1 MRVMVL
7 ILALLAAS
15 RTAVAMGAAEPATL
29 LVDGWRQYKDRFVTS
44 EGRVVDN
51 VNGGVSHSEGQGY
64 AMLIA
69 ERLDDRPT
77 FEAIW
82 QWTQRNLLVRG
93 DGLAAWRWS
102 PQVPHVADHN
112 NATDGDLLIAWALV
126 EASDRW
132 HVSEYR
138 RSARQIVEALAASV
152 VVSSR
157 FGAILLPAS
166 TGFAGKDQPDAP
178 VVNLSYWIF
187 PAFKRLRAVSNAIDW
202 DALTATGKT
211 LIGLSRFGSRRLP
224 SNWISLAPAQ
234 PEPAYSFPAVFGY
247 DAVRIPFYLAWGEPA
262 DRDLLKLFSPLDLSV
277 IDVKTASPSQKL
289 SDPDY
294 GAIANLVECVASH
307 SPVQW
312 NGFHGES
319 YYPASLYLLA
329 LIAADELNEACPQ

>member
-1 MRVMVL
+1 MVL

>member
-1 MRVMVL
+1 MVL
-7 ILALLAAS
+7 IVALLAAF
-15 RTAVAMGAAEPATL
+15 RTTAAMGAAGPATL
-29 LVDGWRQYKDRFVTS
+29 LVDSWRQYKDRFVTS
-44 EGRVVDN
+44 AGRVVDN
-51 VNGGVSHSEGQGY
+51 ANGGISHSEGQGY

-77 FEAIW
+77 FDAIW
-82 QWTQRNLLVRG
+82 EWTQSNLLVRG

-112 NATDGDLLIAWALV
+112 NATDGDLLIAWALA

-138 RSARQIVEALAASV
+138 RSARQIVEALAANV
-152 VVSSR
+152 VISSR
-157 FGAILLPAS
+157 FGPILLPAS

-178 VVNLSYWIF
+178 VTNLSYWIF
-187 PAFKRLRAVSNAIDW
+187 PAFRRLRAVSNALDW
-202 DALTATGKT
+202 DALTATGKN

-289 SDPDY
+289 ADPDY
-294 GAIANLVECVASH
+294 GAIANLVECVGSH

-312 NGFHGES
+312 KAFHGEF
-319 YYPASLYLLA
+319 YYPATLYLLA
-329 LIAADELNEACPQ
+329 LIAADEVGEACPQ

>member
-1 MRVMVL
+1 MRMMVL
-7 ILALLAAS
+7 IMALLAAF
-15 RTAVAMGAAEPATL
+15 RTTAAMGAAGPATL

-51 VNGGVSHSEGQGY
+51 ANGGISHSEGQGY

-82 QWTQRNLLVRG
+82 QWTQSNLLVRG

-112 NATDGDLLIAWALV
+112 NATDGDLLIAWALA

-138 RSARQIVEALAASV
+138 RSARQIVEALAANV
-152 VVSSR
+152 VISSR
-157 FGAILLPAS
+157 FGSILLPAS

-224 SNWISLAPAQ
+224 SNWVSLAEAQ
-234 PEPAYSFPAVFGY
+234 PEPASSFPAVFGY

-289 SDPDY
+289 ADTDY
-294 GAIANLVECVASH
+294 GAIANLVECVGSH

-312 NGFHGES
+312 KAFHGEF
-319 YYPASLYLLA
+319 YYPATLYLLA
-329 LIAADELNEACPQ
+329 LIAADEVSESCPQ

>member
-1 MRVMVL
+1 
-7 ILALLAAS
+7 
-15 RTAVAMGAAEPATL
+15 MGAAEPATL

>member
-7 ILALLAAS
+7 ILALLAAL
-15 RTAVAMGAAEPATL
+15 RTTAATGAAGPATL
-29 LVDGWRQYKDRFVTS
+29 LADGWRQYKDRFLTS

-51 VNGGVSHSEGQGY
+51 ANGGISHSEGQGY

-82 QWTQRNLLVRG
+82 QWTRSNLLVRG

-102 PQVPHVADHN
+102 PQVPHVADRN
-112 NATDGDLLIAWALV
+112 NATDGDLLIAWALA

-138 RSARQIVEALAASV
+138 ETARLIVAGLATKV
-152 VVSSR
+152 VTSSR
-157 FGAILLPAS
+157 FGPILLPAS
-166 TGFAGKDQPDAP
+166 TGFAGKDRPDGP
-178 VVNLSYWIF
+178 VVNLSYWLF
-187 PAFKRLRAVSNAIDW
+187 PAFKRLRAVSDAIDW
-202 DALTATGKT
+202 DAVAATGKT
-211 LIGLSRFGSRRLP
+211 LIELSRFGPKRLP

-234 PEPAYSFPAVFGY
+234 PEPASSFPAVFGY

-277 IDVKTASPSQKL
+277 IDVKTGNPSQQL

-294 GAIANLVECVASH
+294 GAIANLVECVGPH

-312 NGFHGES
+312 KAFHGEF
-319 YYPASLYLLA
+319 YYPATLYLLA
-329 LIAADELNEACPQ
+329 LIAAEEVGEACPH

>member
-1 MRVMVL
+1 VP
-7 ILALLAAS
+7 
-15 RTAVAMGAAEPATL
+15 GPATL
-29 LVDGWRQYKDRFVTS
+29 LADGWRQYKDRFVTS

-51 VNGGVSHSEGQGY
+51 ANGGISHSEGQGY

-82 QWTQRNLLVRG
+82 QWTQSNLLILG
-93 DGLAAWRWS
+93 DGLAAWRWT
-102 PQVPHVADHN
+102 PQAPHVADHN
-112 NATDGDLLIAWALV
+112 NATDGDILIAWALA

-138 RSARQIVEALAASV
+138 QSARQIVAALAANV
-152 VVSSR
+152 VTSSR
-157 FGAILLPAS
+157 FGPILLPAS
-166 TGFAGKDQPDAP
+166 AGFAGKDQPDAP

-187 PAFKRLRAVSNAIDW
+187 PAFKRLHAVSDAIDW

-211 LIGLSRFGSRRLP
+211 LIGLSRFGPSRLP
-224 SNWISLAPAQ
+224 TNWISLADAQ
-234 PEPAYSFPAVFGY
+234 PEPAQSFPAVFGY
-247 DAVRIPFYLAWGEPA
+247 DAVRIPFYFAWGEPA
-262 DRDLLKLFSPLDLSV
+262 DRDLLKFFLPLDLSV
-277 IDVKTASPSQKL
+277 IDVKTASPGEKL

-294 GAIANLVECVASH
+294 AAIASLVECVGSH

-312 NGFHGES
+312 KAFHGEF

-329 LIAADELNEACPQ
+329 LIAADEVRGACPQ

>member
-1 MRVMVL
+1 MRVTVL
-7 ILALLAAS
+7 IVALLAAF
-15 RTAVAMGAAEPATL
+15 RTTAAMGATDPATL
-29 LVDGWRQYKDRFVTS
+29 LVDGWRQYKDRFVRS

-51 VNGGVSHSEGQGY
+51 ANGGISHSEGQGY

-69 ERLDDRPT
+69 ERLGDRPT

-82 QWTQRNLLVRG
+82 QWTQSNLLVRG

-112 NATDGDLLIAWALV
+112 NATDGDLLIAWALA

-132 HVSEYR
+132 HVAEYK
-138 RSARQIVEALAASV
+138 RSAGQIVEALAANV
-152 VVSSR
+152 VIPSR
-157 FGAILLPAS
+157 FGPILLPAS
-166 TGFAGKDQPDAP
+166 AGFAGKDQPDGP

-202 DALTATGKT
+202 DALAATGKT

-234 PEPAYSFPAVFGY
+234 PEPAHSFPAVFGY

-277 IDVKTASPSQKL
+277 IDVKTGASTEKL
-289 SDPDY
+289 ADSDY
-294 GAIANLVECVASH
+294 GAIADLVECVGSR

-312 NGFHGES
+312 KALHGEF
-319 YYPASLYLLA
+319 YYPAALYLLA
-329 LIAADELNEACPQ
+329 LVAADEVGEMCRQ